1 MIAQTAHLFAAMA
14 RRIAPGRR
22 RCGRTAA
29 LGLAMA
35 LALTGCATPP
45 PGPAPAAG
53 MVLPQAVAWGVD
65 QLMAQVQPSPW
76 WLRWFQS
83 RSVVAEPVQEGAVG
97 QQTVATLAVDRL
109 IGQRLRERHD
119 HVRQLPLREAS
130 ANGVS
135 WVLNGALVQAA
146 PGGDKGRATLHLA
159 LADLATGKVVA
170 QTAVP
175 VRDEAADNAP
185 TVFYQDSPV
194 LMRDPASLS
203 PSRAAQA
210 SLGSA
215 VEPGQAARLRI
226 AALVEQGTAAY
237 DDGRAAE
244 ALKLF
249 RAARALPGGDQTR
262 VHTGIYLAQA
272 KLGNA
277 VEAQQ
282 AFGRIAAL
290 GLAGRSLAV
299 KLLFAP
305 GRTEFWPDPKVSGP
319 YAMWLEQIANQAATS
334 SSCLNIV
341 GHSSR
346 TGSAEVND
354 RLSQQRAERVGELLQ
369 STSAGLANRN
379 RASGMGYRENL
390 VGTGTDDVRDAV
402 DRRVE
407 FKVVDC

>member
-1 MIAQTAHLFAAMA
+1 MIAQTAHQIAAMA
-14 RRIAPGRR
+14 RHLAPWRWPG
-22 RCGRTAA
+22 GRTAA
-29 LGLAMA
+29 LGPATAMA
-35 LALTGCATPP
+35 LAGCATPP
-45 PGPAPAAG
+45 AGPAPAAG

-109 IGQRLRERHD
+109 IGQCLSERHD
-119 HVRQLPLREAS
+119 HVRRLPLREA
-130 ANGVS
+130 AAGGVS

-170 QTAVP
+170 QTAVA

-194 LMRDPASLS
+194 LMRDPVSLS

-210 SLGSA
+210 SRGST
-215 VEPGQAARLRI
+215 VEPGQAARLRV

-237 DDGRAAE
+237 DDGRTAE
-244 ALKLF
+244 SLKLF
-249 RAARALPGGDQTR
+249 QAALALPGGDQTR

-290 GLAGRSLAV
+290 GFAGRSLAV

-305 GRTEFWPDPKVSGP
+305 GRTEFWPDAKVSGP
-319 YAMWLEQIANQAATS
+319 YAMWLEQIAKQAAAS
-334 SSCLNIV
+334 PSCLSIV

-369 STSAGLANRN
+369 STSAALANRN